1 MQEFVELFPDFDRAG
16 CAVAG
21 VSPDTAD
28 SHRRFT
34 EKLGVP
40 FPLLS
45 DPAHEL
51 IEKCGFWAK
60 KKLYGKEYMGV
71 ERSTFIVDPEGKV
84 AFAWR
89 KVKVKGHAD
98 EVLAKLE
105 SLTTGV

>member
-71 ERSTFIVDPEGKV
+71 VRSTLLV
-84 AFAWR
+84 APDGTAARVFT
-89 KVKVKGHAD
+89 KVKVAGHAA
-98 EVLAKLE
+98 EVLRALKELA
-105 SLTTGV
+105 GV